1 MTIRYTCD
9 KCGSVLKIKDEL
21 AGTDGKCPKCKT
33 RFVIPQPAPEAEHE
47 AETPSHKSM
56 PKAAPKAPAP
66 AKPLAKEATSGDSI
80 PTTKPAKSP
89 PNGSEKAPSKPAAKA
104 TAKPADDDEFDP
116 VSFLMEGPR
125 KKPTFE
131 PESDDDDDPPPRSK
145 SAAHPSRGKAGG
157 RGFSLDDDFDDDEGL
172 DAPPPTRKWG
182 AKGGGPS
189 PAERESVNSRNVAQD
204 LLARSMEE
212 SRVRAGEMP
221 EAKPRFDF
229 DFAGM
234 FREFGLKSGGMI
246 LGTIVGAYLI
256 YAGMQS
262 MIGTKVHLPPLG
274 YVSGNITYEGQPAA
288 GVKVYV
294 SPVER
299 AIPGANEKKERA
311 RDSIGITN
319 LSGDFVAY
327 YLPDTAG
334 ARVGPCRIWME
345 SMDPKIVVPPKYGLG
360 STHVVEIKS
369 GPNEPMKIE
378 LKPGRASSP

>member
-9 KCGSVLKIKDEL
+9 KCESVLKIKDEL

-33 RFVIPQPAPEAEHE
+33 RFVVPQPAPDAEPG
-47 AETPSHKSM
+47 AAAPSHKSL
-56 PKAAPKAPAP
+56 PKVAPTSPVRSKPIAA
-66 AKPLAKEATSGDSI
+66 EATSGDGI
-80 PTTKPAKSP
+80 PTAKHV
-89 PNGSEKAPSKPAAKA
+89 KAPHKGGEKTPEKPAAKA
-104 TAKPADDDEFDP
+104 PSKPADDDEFDP

-131 PESDDDDDPPPRSK
+131 PEPDDDDKPAPRSRGG
-145 SAAHPSRGKAGG
+145 APASRGKGGG
-157 RGFSLDDDFDDDEGL
+157 RGFSLDDDLDDEI

-182 AKGGGPS
+182 AKSDSDSSMG
-189 PAERESVNSRNVAQD
+189 REPVNSRNVAQD
-204 LLARSMEE
+204 LLTRSMEE

-221 EAKPRFDF
+221 ESKPRFNF

-234 FREFGLKSGGMI
+234 FREFGLKGGGMI
-246 LGTIVGAYLI
+246 LGIIVGAYLI

-262 MIGTKVHLPPLG
+262 MMGTKIKLPPLG
-274 YVSGNITYEGQPAA
+274 YVSGTITYEGQPAV
-288 GVKVYV
+288 GLKVYF

-299 AIPGANEKKERA
+299 AIPGANEKKERS

-319 LSGDFVAY
+319 LKGDFVAY

-345 SMDPKIVVPPKYGLG
+345 SMDPKIVIPTKYGPG
-360 STHVVEIKS
+360 STHLLEVKS
-369 GPNEPMKIE
+369 GPNEYVKIE
-378 LKPGRASSP
+378 LKPGRTASQ

>member
-33 RFVIPQPAPEAEHE
+33 RFVIPQPAPEAEHS
-47 AETPSHKSM
+47 AETPTHKSL
-56 PKAAPKAPAP
+56 PKVAPKAPATP
-66 AKPLAKEATSGDSI
+66 KLPAKEATSGDSI
-80 PTTKPAKSP
+80 PTTKHSKAPT
-89 PNGSEKAPSKPAAKA
+89 NGSEKAPAKPAAKA

-116 VSFLMEGPR
+116 VSFLMEGPS

-131 PESDDDDDPPPRSK
+131 PDDEDEDPPPRSR
-145 SAAHPSRGKAGG
+145 SGSPPSKGKASG
-157 RGFSLDDDFDDDEGL
+157 RGFSLDDDFEDDEL

-182 AKGGGPS
+182 AKGGNS
-189 PAERESVNSRNVAQD
+189 SSAERESVNSRNVAQD
-204 LLARSMEE
+204 LLSRSMEE

-234 FREFGLKSGGMI
+234 FREVGLKTGGMI
-246 LGTIVGAYLI
+246 LGTILGAYLI

-262 MIGTKVHLPPLG
+262 MIGTKVNLPPLG
-274 YVSGNITYEGQPAA
+274 YVSGNITYEGQPAI

-319 LSGDFVAY
+319 ATGDFVAY
-327 YLPDTAG
+327 YLPDTVG

-345 SMDPKIVVPPKYGLG
+345 SMDPKIVVPPKYGMG
-360 STHVVEIKS
+360 STHVVEVKS

-378 LKPGRASSP
+378 LKPGRSSSP